1 MTILLTQS
9 NIDLNVGEPIEPIEP
24 IELIARDFLSE
35 QELLYIEF
43 VMALDAKLL
52 PDSSSRHKTSPI
64 FLKKALKG

>member
-9 NIDLNVGEPIEPIEP
+9 NIDPNVDEPIAP
-24 IELIARDFLSE
+24 LARDFLSE

-52 PDSSSRHKTSPI
+52 PDSSSRHKTPLI